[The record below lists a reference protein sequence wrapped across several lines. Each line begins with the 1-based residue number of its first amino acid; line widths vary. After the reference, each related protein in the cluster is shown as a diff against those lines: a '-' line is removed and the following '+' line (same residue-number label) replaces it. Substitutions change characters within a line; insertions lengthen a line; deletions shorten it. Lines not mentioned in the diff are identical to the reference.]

1 MLYWSGALTNVDLW
15 CQEDP
20 GVDNFYSFQNFLS
33 LFFKCHNFKGV
44 FFQSQPQINDSWEDR
59 GSDYDSS

>member
-1 MLYWSGALTNVDLW
+1 M
-15 CQEDP
+15 
-20 GVDNFYSFQNFLS
+20 DNFYSFQNFLS

-44 FFQSQPQINDSWEDR
+44 FFFQSQPQINDSWEDR

>member
-1 MLYWSGALTNVDLW
+1 M
-15 CQEDP
+15 
-20 GVDNFYSFQNFLS
+20 DNFYSFQNFLS